1 VAQRGR
7 LTIMRARNQVGWL
20 EETKAGS
27 WKAHWCEYVR
37 DPETGEEE
45 RRHHSRILGDA
56 RKMRKF
62 EAKEALGKIVAPLNA
77 TQSTRRDDRVPLR
90 WFVDHRWQP
99 KVKGNWSATTKK
111 TNAHFVRAILAEFGD
126 MPLRD
131 LDGVDLQAWLNRL
144 AETYSRSMVHH
155 CHTYLRAICAET
167 VEQDFLDK
175 DPARKLKRP
184 KTRKP
189 DETRLEWAQY
199 QAVIDAA
206 ASLRDK
212 LAIKVG
218 AATAVRPGEL
228 FGFRWQSFGRLANG
242 RHVLKV
248 SETIYKSKIRPWAKT
263 EGSEGDVALPLRLAA
278 ELARWRTLT
287 AWSTDRD
294 FIFPNT
300 KGGFGDYENFEARV
314 LAPIRM
320 KLGLERLN
328 FQILRRSYATLAV
341 GGRKG
346 TTRDVQTMLRHT
358 RPDTTLENY
367 VKDVPESVYAMSDA
381 MYEQIAGPAAEEE
394 AFASLPPAPG
404 VQ

>member
-1 VAQRGR
+1 
-7 LTIMRARNQVGWL
+7 
-20 EETKAGS
+20 
-27 WKAHWCEYVR
+27 
-37 DPETGEEE
+37 
-45 RRHHSRILGDA
+45 
-56 RKMRKF
+56 
-62 EAKEALGKIVAPLNA
+62 
-77 TQSTRRDDRVPLR
+77 
-90 WFVDHRWQP
+90 
-99 KVKGNWSATTKK
+99 
-111 TNAHFVRAILAEFGD
+111 
-126 MPLRD
+126 
-131 LDGVDLQAWLNRL
+131 
-144 AETYSRSMVHH
+144 MVFH

-167 VEQDFLDK
+167 VEQDFLAK
-175 DPARKLKRP
+175 DPGRKLKRP

-189 DETRLEWAQY
+189 NETRLEWAQY

-206 ASLRDK
+206 ATLRNK

-228 FGFRWQSFGRLANG
+228 FAFRWQSFGRLPNG

-278 ELARWRTLT
+278 ELAHWRTLT
-287 AWSTDRD
+287 DWPGDRD
-294 FIFPNT
+294 FIFPNS
-300 KGGFGDYENFEARV
+300 KGGSLDYENFEARV
-314 LAPIRM
+314 LAPIRIQ
-320 KLGLERLN
+320 LGLERLN

-346 TTRDVQTMLRHT
+346 TTRDVQTMLRHA

-381 MYEQIAGPAAEEE
+381 MYEEIAGPADESE
-394 AFASLPPAPG
+394 AFATLKAPAG